1 MIIRPFEETN
11 DLDAV
16 RELWEEIHWLERD
29 SKPQAKAQKLFLT
42 KSRSLVGELDGR
54 AECLV
59 CRCDGSIHYSKQEL
73 PLSIISAVTTSLV
86 ARKQALASRITAR
99 SIAIDAEAGFPVSAL
114 GMFEQG
120 YYTRLGFGN
129 GSYTNKAKF
138 SPSSLNI
145 DVEMGLPVRLSA
157 KNAAEC
163 HQAMLKRWSAHGSVN
178 VIPVEMLHAEFL
190 WTENPVGLGFR
201 DENGELTHFIWGD
214 CDDENGPLRL
224 EFIAYR
230 NREQLMELL
239 ALIKSLG
246 NQIYVVGMWEPAHV
260 QIQDLL
266 REPFRS
272 QKISASSEYE
282 QKIKAEA
289 WWQIRIN
296 DVERCVAAIQPS
308 SLSELAFNLQLDD
321 PISRY
326 LDEGQE
332 WQGVGGDYIVS
343 LGKSSSATRGTNKE
357 LPTLVAGVGGFS
369 RLWIGAASANK
380 LASCGEIQG
389 QQSLLDALD
398 ETLRLPI
405 PNTGWSF

>member
-1 MIIRPFEETN
+1 MTIRPFDKNT
-11 DLDAV
+11 DQDAV

-29 SKPQAKAQKLFLT
+29 SKTQAKAQKLFLSG
-42 KSRSLVGELDGR
+42 SRSLVGELDGR

-59 CRCDGSIHYSKQEL
+59 CRCDGSIHHLRQEL
-73 PLSIISAVTTSLV
+73 PLSIIAAVTTSLV

-99 SIAIDAEAGFPVSAL
+99 SIAEDAEAGFPVSAL

-129 GSYTNKAKF
+129 GSYTNKARF

-145 DVEMGLPVRLSA
+145 DVEMGLPVRLTA
-157 KNAAEC
+157 KNASEC
-163 HQAMLKRWSAHGSVN
+163 HQAMLKRWSTHGSVK
-178 VIPVEMLHAEFL
+178 VTPLEVFHAELL

-201 DENGELTHFIWGD
+201 NNDGELTHFIWGD
-214 CDDENGPLRL
+214 CEDENGPLRL

-230 NREQLMELL
+230 NREQLLELL

-246 NQIYVVGMWEPAHV
+246 NQIYVVDFWEPAHV

-272 QKISASSEYE
+272 QKISTGSEYE
-282 QKIKAEA
+282 NKIKAEA
-289 WWQIRIN
+289 WWQLRIN
-296 DVERCVAAIQPS
+296 DVERCIAAMQ
-308 SLSELAFNLQLDD
+308 LLTRSELAFNLQLND

-326 LDEGQE
+326 LDEDQK
-332 WQGVGGDYIVS
+332 WQGVSGDYIIH
-343 LGKSSSATRGTNKE
+343 LGEKSSATRGSNDE
-357 LPTLVAGVGGFS
+357 LPTLIAGVSGFS
-369 RLWIGAASANK
+369 RLWIGAASATK

-389 QQSLLDALD
+389 QQSLLDAL
-398 ETLRLPI
+398 EEVLSLPA